1 MHDIPN
7 LQCTYIGLH
16 SNFCNPPPKRSL
28 DGFRRTYVWNTVVPR
43 EYMTRSHNNDYLV
56 LSYKTVMRFPRRN
69 RSPRASRRR
78 YLFIYLLLFIY
89 IYIFIFFLSNYLRR
103 TTGSKSFSKR
113 RRLSAADKPPERGEE
128 IYGEKNATTIIIG
141 LRSRNTTTTARRGC
155 VTLFAAEKSAC
166 NDSN

>member
-89 IYIFIFFLSNYLRR
+89 IYIFFFFYPTTYVEQPAANRFRNDDDCPPRTSRR
-103 TTGSKSFSKR
+103 SEEKKYTVKR
-113 RRLSAADKPPERGEE
+113 TPRRLLLVCVHAIRRQRLDAD
-128 IYGEKNATTIIIG
+128 A
-141 LRSRNTTTTARRGC
+141 
-155 VTLFAAEKSAC
+155 
-166 NDSN
+166 